1 MTAVGASTTEY
12 GTVLRI
18 LGTYALAFKKEATIV
33 RVSERMPERVASPEV
48 VSQWKQPNHYLL

>member
-1 MTAVGASTTEY
+1 VTAVGASTTEY

-33 RVSERMPERVASPEV
+33 SERMPERVASPEV